1 MSFWD
6 SFTKSASDAAETTKL
21 VTLRSAKQV
30 CDIRASVSASNE
42 RSTASSSSPRQLA
55 DIQTHTLTI
64 CTTHA
69 RARTQAEIMYIES
82 QITSTLNA
90 FGNDAYPAMEANDS
104 ERVRAFFVAAK
115 RVVDQYR
122 ADIAAKNQDIDE
134 LNERIARV
142 GLDDDVP
149 AVRLERPGDVRS
161 QSRHASGSSLN
172 DL

>member
-21 VTLRSAKQV
+21 VTLRSAK
-30 CDIRASVSASNE
+30 
-42 RSTASSSSPRQLA
+42 
-55 DIQTHTLTI
+55 
-64 CTTHA
+64 
-69 RARTQAEIMYIES
+69 QAEIMYIES

-122 ADIAAKNQDIDE
+122 ADIAAKNQDICE

>member
-21 VTLRSAKQV
+21 VTLRSAK
-30 CDIRASVSASNE
+30 
-42 RSTASSSSPRQLA
+42 
-55 DIQTHTLTI
+55 
-64 CTTHA
+64 
-69 RARTQAEIMYIES
+69 QAEIMYIES